1 MSREP
6 SILKIEIVGSKD
18 ALSTTARMGGR
29 LVGSQWED
37 EELFSM
43 VASEETMAECR
54 SMGSP

>member
-18 ALSTTARMGGR
+18 MLSTNARKGGK
-29 LVGSQWED
+29 LVGSQWEE
-37 EELFSM
+37 EELFRM
-43 VASEETMAECR
+43 VASEETVAECR